1 LPVSDQLLK
10 PKVTENVAENLKK
23 ERNRQKKHYGQHAT
37 SIPTLSEEDHVL
49 AKKDPK
55 STWKLTKIK
64 EEIPP
69 PPKIKSD

>member
-1 LPVSDQLLK
+1 
-10 PKVTENVAENLKK
+10 
-23 ERNRQKKHYGQHAT
+23 
-37 SIPTLSEEDHVL
+37 LSEEDHVM